1 MSLFYNGKLWVTPAT
16 MSKVDDSAYQSANLG
31 VGNYAAFIGT
41 CTGGQPNTP
50 LAFSSPAEAK
60 AALVSG
66 PLLDA
71 ITKAFSPSTETG
83 GPSTV
88 YGIRVNPAL
97 QSTLVL
103 KDGAAASCITLKST
117 DYGLW
122 NNQIKVKIEAASVAG
137 LMVTTQ
143 YGTGYVTQDNIARQA
158 FTVQY
163 TGAAPTAVMTV
174 SGTSVV
180 LQAPTGTTVA
190 TVDLNV
196 YSTYQ
201 QVVDY
206 INTIS
211 GFSAAVV
218 DPNYVNTS
226 ALNGL
231 DYSTSTNVKTVATV
245 NANLQAVIDWLNSG
259 SEGFVTAT
267 RFANAGAQP
276 ALLPFTYLTGGSDG
290 VTTNT
295 EWSSAFTTLQTVDA
309 QWICPVSTTPAIW
322 SMTDAHCQFMSKFG
336 RLERRAI
343 CGTDLGTTDAAAIA
357 FAKALNSDRTSLVH
371 MGHYGS
377 DVNGNLALFNAS
389 YTAALLTGMFAGV
402 NPGTALSNKPI
413 SVAGLERKLRNPTDT
428 DPLILGGVLCIE
440 DTKNGYKVVQSIS
453 TWLSDKKFNKVEQ
466 SCGWATDYTA
476 RTVREALDVL
486 RGQKN
491 NQVNLGRAATITETA
506 LKALSVAE
514 PSGPGVLAGD
524 KANPPYLGITV
535 TANGD
540 TLAVSFQC
548 SPVIPINY
556 IPVSISLKVF
566 TGTASA

>member
-41 CTGGQPNTP
+41 SAGGEPNTP

-60 AALVSG
+60 AALISG

-71 ITKAFSPSTETG
+71 ITKAFAPSAETG

-88 YGIRVNPAL
+88 YAVRVNPAV
-97 QSTLVL
+97 QATLAL
-103 KDGAAASCITLKST
+103 KDTAGADSILLKSS
-117 DYGLW
+117 DYGQW
-122 NNQIKVKIEAASVAG
+122 TNQIKTKIESGSVSG

-143 YGTGYVTQDNIARQA
+143 YQNGYVTQDNIARPA
-158 FTVQY
+158 LTVQY
-163 TGAAPTAVMTV
+163 TGAQANAAMTV
-174 SGTSVV
+174 SGTSIV
-180 LQAPTGTTVA
+180 LQAPSGTTVA
-190 TVDLNV
+190 TVDLHV

-206 INTIS
+206 INTID
-211 GFSAAVV
+211 GFSAGVV
-218 DPNYVNTS
+218 DPNNINAV

-231 DYSTSTNVKTVATV
+231 DYATAANVKTQYTV
-245 NANLQAVIDWLNSG
+245 TANLQAVIDWFNSG
-259 SEGFVTAT
+259 SEGLVTAT
-267 RFANAGAQP
+267 RAPDAGTVP
-276 ALLPFTYLTGGSDG
+276 ALLPFTYLAGGSNG
-290 VTTNT
+290 VTSTP
-295 EWSSAFTTLQTVDA
+295 EWSAAFTTLQSVDA

-322 SMTDAHCQFMSKFG
+322 AMADAHVQFMSKFG
-336 RLERRAI
+336 RLERRAV
-343 CGTDLGTTDAAAIA
+343 CGTDLGTSDAAAIA

-371 MGHYGS
+371 LGHYGY

-389 YTAALLTGMFAGV
+389 YTAAMLTGMFAGV
-402 NPGTALSNKPI
+402 NPGTALSNKSI
-413 SVAGLERKLRNPTDT
+413 NVSGLERNLRNPTDT
-428 DPLILGGVLCIE
+428 DALITGGVLCIE
-440 DTKNGYKVVQSIS
+440 STKNGYKVVQSIS
-453 TWLSDKKFNKVEQ
+453 TWLVDKKFNKVEQ

-491 NQVNLGRAATITETA
+491 NQVNLGRAATITDTV

-514 PSGPGVLAGD
+514 PAGSGVLAGD
-524 KANPPYLGITV
+524 KANPPYMGITV
-535 TANGD
+535 TASGD
-540 TLAVSFQC
+540 TLAVAFQC

-556 IPVSISLKVF
+556 IPVSISLKIF

>member
-1 MSLFYNGKLWVTPAT
+1 MSLFFNGKLWVTPAT

-50 LAFSSPAEAK
+50 LAFSTPAEAK
-60 AALVSG
+60 AALISG

-71 ITKAFSPSTETG
+71 ITKAFAPSAETG

-88 YGIRVNPAL
+88 YGIRVNPAV

-103 KDGAAASCITLKST
+103 KDAAAASCITLKST

-122 NNQIKVKIEAASVAG
+122 NNQIKVKVEAGSVAG

-143 YGTGYVTQDNIARQA
+143 FGTGYVTQDNIARPA
-158 FTVQY
+158 MTVQY
-163 TGAAPTAVMTV
+163 TGAAATAVMTV
-174 SGTSVV
+174 SGTSIV
-180 LQAPTGTTVA
+180 LQAPTGSTVA

-211 GFSAAVV
+211 GFSSAVV
-218 DPNYVNTS
+218 DPNNTNTS

-231 DYSTSTNVKTVATV
+231 DYSTSTNVKVAATI
-245 NANLQAVIDWLNSG
+245 NAHLQAVIDWFNGG
-259 SEGFVTAT
+259 SEGYVTAT
-267 RFANAGAQP
+267 RFANAGAPP

-290 VTTNT
+290 VTSTP
-295 EWSSAFTTLQTVDA
+295 EWSNAFTTLQTVDA

-322 SMTDAHCQFMSKFG
+322 AMTDAHVQFMSKFG
-336 RLERRAI
+336 RMERRAI
-343 CGTDLGTTDAAAIA
+343 CGTDLAVTDAQAIA

-371 MGHYGS
+371 MGHYGY

-389 YTAALLTGMFAGV
+389 YTAAMLTGMFAGV
-402 NPGTALSNKPI
+402 NPGTALSNKPL
-413 SVAGLERKLRNPTDT
+413 SVAGLERTLRNPTDT

-440 DTKNGYKVVQSIS
+440 STKNGYKVVQSIS

-514 PSGPGVLAGD
+514 PNGPGVLAGN

-540 TLAVSFQC
+540 TLAVAFQC

>member
-41 CTGGQPNTP
+41 SAGGEPNTP

-60 AALVSG
+60 AALISG

-71 ITKAFSPSTETG
+71 ITKAFAPSAETG

-88 YGIRVNPAL
+88 YAVRVNPAV
-97 QSTLVL
+97 QATLAL
-103 KDGAAASCITLKST
+103 KDTAGADSILLKSS
-117 DYGLW
+117 DYGQW
-122 NNQIKVKIEAASVAG
+122 TNQIKTKIESGSVSG

-143 YGTGYVTQDNIARQA
+143 YQNGYVTQDNIARPA
-158 FTVQY
+158 LTVQY
-163 TGAAPTAVMTV
+163 TGAQANAAMTV
-174 SGTSVV
+174 SGTSIV
-180 LQAPTGTTVA
+180 LQAPSGTTVA

-206 INTIS
+206 INTID
-211 GFSAAVV
+211 GFSAGVV
-218 DPNYVNTS
+218 DPNNINAV

-231 DYSTSTNVKTVATV
+231 DYATAANVKTQYTV
-245 NANLQAVIDWLNSG
+245 TANLQAVIDWFNSG
-259 SEGFVTAT
+259 SEGLVTAS
-267 RFANAGAQP
+267 RAPDAGTVP
-276 ALLPFTYLTGGSDG
+276 ALLPFTYLAGGSNG
-290 VTTNT
+290 VTSTP
-295 EWSSAFTTLQTVDA
+295 EWSAAFTTLQSVDA

-322 SMTDAHCQFMSKFG
+322 AMADAHVQFMSKFG
-336 RLERRAI
+336 RMERRAV
-343 CGTDLGTTDAAAIA
+343 CGTDLGTSDAAAIA

-371 MGHYGS
+371 LGHYGY

-389 YTAALLTGMFAGV
+389 YTAAMLTGMFAGV
-402 NPGTALSNKPI
+402 NPGTALSNKSI
-413 SVAGLERKLRNPTDT
+413 NVSGLERNLRNPTDT
-428 DPLILGGVLCIE
+428 DALITGGVLCIE
-440 DTKNGYKVVQSIS
+440 STKNGYKVVQSIS
-453 TWLSDKKFNKVEQ
+453 TWLVDKKFNKVEQ

-491 NQVNLGRAATITETA
+491 NQVNLGRAATITDTV

-514 PSGPGVLAGD
+514 PAGPGVLAGD
-524 KANPPYLGITV
+524 KANPPYMGITV
-535 TANGD
+535 TASGD
-540 TLAVSFQC
+540 TLAVAFQC

-556 IPVSISLKVF
+556 IPVSISLKIF